1 MYEVIIEESAAIE
14 IEEIYFW
21 YEDKLP
27 GLGERFKED
36 FENIIYKLSDHPN
49 SYSFITKLHRRAT
62 LKTFPYF
69 IIYRVT
75 QLIVIVFSVIYAG
88 RNLNELQSEW

>member
-1 MYEVIIEESAAIE
+1 MYEVIIEESAAVE
-14 IEEIYFW
+14 IKEIYFW

-27 GLGERFKED
+27 GLGKRFKED
-36 FENIIYKLSDHPN
+36 FEDIVYKLSVYPN

-69 IIYRVT
+69 IIYRVI
-75 QLIVIVFSVIYAG
+75 QLTVIIFCVIYAG
-88 RNLNELQSEW
+88 RNLNEL

>member
-1 MYEVIIEESAAIE
+1 MYEVIIEESAAVE

-36 FENIIYKLSDHPN
+36 FQDIVYKLSVYPN

-69 IIYRVT
+69 IIYRVI
-75 QLIVIVFSVIYAG
+75 QLTVIVFCVIYAG
-88 RNLNELQSEW
+88 RNLKDLQSEW